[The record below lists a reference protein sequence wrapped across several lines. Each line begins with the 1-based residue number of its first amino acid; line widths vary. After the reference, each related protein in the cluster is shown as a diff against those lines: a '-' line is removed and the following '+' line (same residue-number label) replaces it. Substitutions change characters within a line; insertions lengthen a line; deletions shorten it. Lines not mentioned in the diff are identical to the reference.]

1 MQYKT
6 GYKNRAMNNAKSLK
20 LEAYSLTERN
30 INFKRNYC
38 ISEQGYIPSRV
49 HVCTFVHKISE
60 VIHVVGKA
68 CYRLRRL
75 ISSLK

>member
-1 MQYKT
+1 
-6 GYKNRAMNNAKSLK
+6 MNNAKSLK

-30 INFKRNYC
+30 INFKRNNC

-68 CYRLRRL
+68 WGKTHLFTEMMGD
-75 ISSLK
+75 KN